1 MTCSYRKELTM
12 SGVNELEIKT
22 QERILHEIFEKK
34 LKYVYLG
41 NYEDRMDNSNIEE
54 ELLLKYL
61 KKNYSDEIAK
71 KAILELKKV
80 VFNEAKSLYEVNK
93 EVYNILKYGTG
104 ITLYAGEK
112 EEKVYF
118 IDYNDYTKNDFY
130 VAEEVTVKGQN
141 EKRPDIVIYIN
152 GIAIGVIELK
162 RSTVSINEGIRQNLD
177 NQSTRFIERFF
188 TTIQFIVAGND
199 TEGLR
204 YATTL
209 TPAKYYLPWIE
220 DIHAI
225 GKLHEKVKE
234 LINNND
240 LLIDQQLPSLFEK
253 ERLLDLLDN
262 FILFDSGIKKV
273 PRYNQYFS
281 VVNAREFVIR
291 SEGGI
296 IWNTQGSG
304 KSLSMVLL
312 AKWILANIDDS
323 RVLIFTDRK
332 ELDKQIKDVF
342 VNTGENKIHR
352 AKSCNDLLESLNN
365 YDSGNL
371 ICSLIHKVG
380 STMDEDSDR
389 EYAEYIKQLNA
400 YKNDNFKAKGNFFIF
415 VDECHRSQAGMLHD
429 EMKRILPEATFIGF
443 TGTPLIKKSKATTLE
458 KFGKYIHTYKF
469 DQAVKDGIVVDLC
482 YESRNVEQR
491 INNPSKIDEWFENK
505 TEGLNEFA
513 KQKLKERWGTLQNVT
528 SSESRLEEV
537 VKDIIFDFEKIPRLA
552 EGKGTAMLVASSIY
566 EACRYWEIFQSKGFT
581 KCAVISSYSP
591 YISDIKGESTG
602 EFTLSDK
609 QKIYDVYE
617 KMWNKTKYPKLRS
630 DNEHD
635 DYSSCFEDY
644 AIYKFINVPSD
655 MKLLIVVDRLLTGF
669 DAPTATYLYIDKNMQ
684 DHGLFQAICR
694 VNRLDKD
701 KDLGYIVDYKDLF
714 KNIEGAVEDYTSGAF
729 DNYDKEDI
737 TGLLKNRLEFCK
749 SRLDNALKQ
758 VQIICE
764 PVDNPKGTLEFL
776 HYFVAKE
783 LSIEETLEDQLKNT
797 ESKRIE
803 FYNAVSNLVIAYT
816 NLADEMTKAKYT
828 KDESKHIKEQ
838 VNFYNAVR
846 DEIMKSAGDYIELKN
861 YDGAMRYMIDNYI
874 NADVSESQYKLGDAT
889 LLDVIVASGIEK
901 ATQTLPDNIRKSKKS
916 VALAIETNIA
926 STIINNTPINPRYY
940 NKMSELLKE
949 LIDMKKD
956 QNLDYQEYIKHLV
969 ELVLK
974 VKNPELSGEYPST
987 IHNIRLRGLYDI
999 LEKDE
1004 EETLKV
1010 YSTLINFISND
1021 FMESKMKQRELKVTI
1036 KTILSDESKSDEIF
1050 NLWKNTRGY

>member
-1 MTCSYRKELTM
+1 M

-22 QERILHEIFEKK
+22 QERILQDIFVNK
-34 LKYVYLG
+34 LNYTYLG
-41 NYEDRMDNSNIEE
+41 NYELRENNSNIEE
-54 ELLLKYL
+54 DLLLKYL
-61 KKNYSDEIAK
+61 LKEYSEEIAR
-71 KAILELKKV
+71 KAIAELKKIAH
-80 VFNEAKSLYEVNK
+80 NESKSLYEVNK
-93 EVYNILKYGTG
+93 EVYEILKYGKG
-104 ITLYAGEK
+104 ITIYVGEK

-118 IDYNDYTKNDFY
+118 INYEEYSKNDFY
-130 VAEEVTVKGQN
+130 VAEEVTVVGQN

-152 GIAIGVIELK
+152 GIAVGVIELK

-177 NQSTRFIERFF
+177 NQSPKFIERFF
-188 TTIQFIVAGND
+188 TTIQLVVAGND

-204 YATTL
+204 YGTTL

-225 GKLHEKVKE
+225 GNLHEKVKS
-234 LINNND
+234 LIDTND
-240 LLIDQQLPSLFEK
+240 FLIDQQIPSLFEK
-253 ERLLDLLDN
+253 ERLIDLIDN
-262 FILFDSGIKKV
+262 FILFDGGVKKV
-273 PRYNQYFS
+273 PRYNQYFG
-281 VVNAREFVIR
+281 VTNAREFVKR
-291 SEGGI
+291 QNGGI
-296 IWNTQGSG
+296 IWHTQGSG

-312 AKWILANIDDS
+312 AKWILANVDDS

-342 VNTGENKIHR
+342 VNTGETKIHR
-352 AKSCNDLLESLNN
+352 AKSCSDLLESLND
-365 YDSGNL
+365 YSSGNL

-380 STMDEDSDR
+380 ASVDEDSDKD
-389 EYAEYIKQLNA
+389 YAEYVKQLNA
-400 YKNDNFKAKGNFFIF
+400 YKNDNFSAKGNLFVF

-429 EMKRILPEATFIGF
+429 EMKRILPNATFIGF
-443 TGTPLIKKSKATTLE
+443 TGTPLMKKNKATTLE

-491 INNPSKIDEWFENK
+491 INNPGKIDEWFESK
-505 TEGLNEFA
+505 TQGLNEFA

-528 SSESRLEEV
+528 SSESRLEEI
-537 VKDIIFDFEKIPRLA
+537 VKDIIFDFEKISRLA

-581 KCAVISSYSP
+581 KCAIISSYSP

-617 KMWNKTKYPKLRS
+617 KMWNKAKYPKLRS

-635 DYSSCFEDY
+635 DHSSCFEDD
-644 AIYKFINVPSD
+644 ATYKFINVPSE

-669 DAPTATYLYIDKNMQ
+669 DAPTATYLYIDKKMQ

-714 KNIEGAVEDYTSGAF
+714 ENIEGAVEDYTSGAF

-749 SRLDNALKQ
+749 ERLDNALKQ
-758 VQIICE
+758 VKVICE
-764 PVDNPKGTLEFL
+764 PVDEPKGTLEFL
-776 HYFVAKE
+776 HYFIGRE
-783 LSIEETLEDQLKNT
+783 LTIDESREEQLKDT

-816 NLADEMTKAKYT
+816 NLADEMTKAGYT
-828 KDESKHIKEQ
+828 KEQSASIKEQ
-838 VNFYNAVR
+838 VKHYNAAR
-846 DEIMKSAGDYIELKN
+846 DEVMKAAGDYIELKN

-874 NADVSESQYKLGDAT
+874 NAESSELQYKLDEAT

-901 ATQTLPDNIRKSKKS
+901 ATQTLPENIKKNKKT

-949 LIDMKKD
+949 LIEMKKD

-969 ELVLK
+969 ELVNK
-974 VKNPELSGEYPST
+974 VKNPETSGEYPTS

-999 LEKDE
+999 LDHNE
-1004 EETLKV
+1004 EETLIM
-1010 YSTLINFISND
+1010 YDNLINSVPND
-1021 FMESKMKQRELKVTI
+1021 FMDSKMKQREVKLII
-1036 KTILSDESKSDEIF
+1036 KTVISDESKMDEVF